1 MLLTRIVSVTIIL
14 LIGCLNVELCP
25 GGLVES
31 PDVELVHIKFCR
43 KVLCV
48 RRSMNVD
55 ALYGELG
62 KVPVRVRRK
71 LLMIK

>member
-1 MLLTRIVSVTIIL
+1 MPNYVPEVWWIH
-14 LIGCLNVELCP
+14 
-25 GGLVES
+25 ES